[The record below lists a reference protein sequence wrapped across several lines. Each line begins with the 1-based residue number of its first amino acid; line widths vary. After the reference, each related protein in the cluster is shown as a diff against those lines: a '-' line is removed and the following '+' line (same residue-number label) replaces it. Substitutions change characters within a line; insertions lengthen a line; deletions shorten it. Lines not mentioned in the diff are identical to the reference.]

1 MKKLLVLLGVIL
13 ISLTTNAQLVINQ
26 SIVQP
31 APYKVGDTITMKYTI
46 AKNNTKAR
54 YFWLRY
60 QYDNKALEFIPSSTV
75 FAQGSSAQTYFT
87 SWNNYTFNPNAVVGV
102 GALYEQYKATP
113 WNYTAN
119 TNWNVG
125 QLTVQR
131 TDTIVDGTL
140 ATQKFI
146 IKDKNDYTNMHK
158 LDLSYA
164 INDTSGYVPN
174 IGSTVLWLT
183 LPNTSVIGNTS
194 QFKVRVLYPSNYTSI
209 ADHTIQLMPLKVD
222 GTIDWTKQPLLT
234 KALDASGEAVFTSG
248 IKVGDS
254 IGVFV
259 APAWQKS
266 WMNDIVTVS
275 DAYKAFLG
283 VSEVGITGENSY
295 FKYPSLEKRV
305 GNITIGDTTFNES
318 DSYYLFSYIMGI
330 DVSAKARIPS
340 STANSIT
347 WASGLLN
354 QSWIDGAPKNKV
366 VITNVNQS
374 VDMVY
379 AWGGDLNW
387 SHSSHPDTIANRVS
401 TGNYV
406 NSVNQVGT
414 IKSSMSMG
422 SLAYAAPTL
431 EKATLSLSSKLE
443 NGKVILSAGLTKAD
457 LAGLEV
463 IMQYDST
470 KLTLDNVIFDAG
482 STVTNFST
490 HNNGRLTFGSIDQL
504 KTARIK
510 VGTPYTLIFTPK
522 ESLTNTAGL
531 FYTVLAD
538 AVDAKGN
545 KIDLVVE

>member
-60 QYDNKALEFIPSSTV
+60 QHDNKALEFVPNSTV

-87 SWNNYTFNPNAVVGV
+87 NWNNYTFNPNAVIGV

-119 TNWNVG
+119 TNWNIG

-131 TDTIVDGTL
+131 TDTIIDGTL

-146 IKDKNDYTNMHK
+146 IKDKDNYTNMHK

-164 INDTSGYVPN
+164 INDTAGYVPN

-183 LPNTSVIGNTS
+183 LPNSSVIGNTS

-209 ADHTIQLMPLKVD
+209 ADHIVQLMPLKTD
-222 GTIDWTKQPLLT
+222 GTIDWTKQPILT

-248 IKVGDS
+248 IKVGDN

-266 WMNDIVTVS
+266 WMNDVVTVS

-283 VSEVGITGENSY
+283 VSEVGLTGENTY
-295 FKYPSLEKRV
+295 FKYPLLEKRV
-305 GNITIGDTTFNES
+305 GNITIGDSTFNES

-340 STANSIT
+340 ATANSIT

-354 QSWIDGAPKNKV
+354 QSWLDGAPKNKV

-401 TGNYV
+401 TGNYI
-406 NSVNQVGT
+406 NSINDGVV
-414 IKSSMSMG
+414 KSMAIG

-443 NGKVILSAGLTKAD
+443 NGKVILSAGLAKAD

-510 VGTPYTLIFTPK
+510 VGTPYKLIFTPK
-522 ESLTNTAGL
+522 EPLTNTEGL